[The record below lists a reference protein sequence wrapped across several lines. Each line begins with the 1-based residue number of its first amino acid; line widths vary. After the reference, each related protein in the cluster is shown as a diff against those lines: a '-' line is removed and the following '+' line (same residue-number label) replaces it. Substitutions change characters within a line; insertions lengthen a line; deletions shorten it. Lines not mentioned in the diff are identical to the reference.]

1 MVVYSIN
8 KKRTDYQ
15 SSENIERLQQTDGGL
30 FNKQEENRLPV
41 IRNKE
46 NFEPLAGNGEIV
58 RQKDRQLSRLISTLR
73 FSKGLH
79 LNCECR
85 GQTNM

>member
-1 MVVYSIN
+1 MAVYSIN

-41 IRNKE
+41 IRKY
-46 NFEPLAGNGEIV
+46 
-58 RQKDRQLSRLISTLR
+58 
-73 FSKGLH
+73 
-79 LNCECR
+79 
-85 GQTNM
+85 